1 MRKLECVA
9 VLLLLAVLGTLAAG
23 FSARAAALA
32 GVLVLVLGTP
42 AILLGVEE
50 LTKGDDTWR

>member
-1 MRKLECVA
+1 MRKLETVAGVLVA
-9 VLLLLAVLGTLAAG
+9 VFVSMVVLG

-32 GVLVLVLGTP
+32 GVLVLALGAP

-50 LTKGDDTWR
+50 LTKGDTKWR